1 MKHCIK
7 CNRKVDDLFESLYG
21 ETMCE
26 FCWDDYLMTDKGKV
40 EYLVGIVRG
49 DYPMDYFD
57 ADFLGHVAVCWKKY
71 RAEILPLT
79 LSEIQVIDAK
89 AKALGLL

>member
-26 FCWDDYLMTDKGKV
+26 YCWDDYLMTDKGKV

-49 DYPMDYFD
+49 DYPMESFD
-57 ADFLGHVAVCWKKY
+57 ADFLGHVAVCWRRY
-71 RAEILPLT
+71 IYEINLTDDEIAEI
-79 LSEIQVIDAK
+79 EAK
-89 AKALGLL
+89 AEALGLL

>member
-7 CNRKVDDLFESLYG
+7 CNRKVDTTFESLYG

-57 ADFLGHVAVCWKKY
+57 ADFLGHVATCWRRY
-71 RAEILPLT
+71 IYEINLTDDEIAEI
-79 LSEIQVIDAK
+79 EAK
-89 AKALGLL
+89 AEALGLL